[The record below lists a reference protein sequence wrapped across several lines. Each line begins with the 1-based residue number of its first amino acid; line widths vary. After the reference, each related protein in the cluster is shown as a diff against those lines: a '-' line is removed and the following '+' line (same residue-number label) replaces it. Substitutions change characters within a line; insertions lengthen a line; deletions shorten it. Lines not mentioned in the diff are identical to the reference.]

1 MIVGSVSST
10 VNVTVVTFPAWSV
23 AVTVYVPSPVTV
35 EPFVIT
41 VSPNWS
47 VASVASSTSI
57 VTPDL

>member
-41 VSPNWS
+41 VSPN
-47 VASVASSTSI
+47 
-57 VTPDL
+57 